1 MCESFYFFQQ
11 PKDTKVQVKRQRK
24 ERERES
30 ERDRVFVFEYSEF
43 KHAIFCSVEN
53 VKTNW
58 PWMSEW
64 RENCVFCIFVAMN

>member
-1 MCESFYFFQQ
+1 M
-11 PKDTKVQVKRQRK
+11 
-24 ERERES
+24 
-30 ERDRVFVFEYSEF
+30 FEYSEF

>member
-24 ERERES
+24 ER
-30 ERDRVFVFEYSEF
+30 VFGFEYSEF
-43 KHAIFCSVEN
+43 KHTVFRSVEN